1 MKADEAELKEEKAE
15 DTAGRGEEEDIMKQ
29 FEDFINE

>member
-1 MKADEAELKEEKAE
+1 VKADEAELEEETKAE
-15 DTAGRGEEEDIMKQ
+15 NTAGRGEEDIMKQ